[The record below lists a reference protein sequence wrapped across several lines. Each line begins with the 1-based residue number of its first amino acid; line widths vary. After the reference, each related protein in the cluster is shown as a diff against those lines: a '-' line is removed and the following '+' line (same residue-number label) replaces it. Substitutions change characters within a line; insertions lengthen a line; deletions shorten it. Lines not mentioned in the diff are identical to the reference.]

1 MNSASSRKF
10 RPEIAAVSSDP
21 TRRVV
26 GELEPADVNWNAA
39 ALAALPKTHLADMF
53 LERRHTTSG
62 KSGRRP
68 VYPL

>member
-1 MNSASSRKF
+1 
-10 RPEIAAVSSDP
+10 
-21 TRRVV
+21 VV